1 MLVLTRRVDEAIVIG
16 DDIEVV
22 VVDIK
27 GDKVRLG
34 ISAPTSVAVH
44 RKEVYELIQRE
55 NIQASKAGRDEAEK
69 TRKLLERRGMK
80 GEGEKAK

>member
-1 MLVLTRRVDEAIVIG
+1 MLVLTRRVDQAIVIG
-16 DDIEVV
+16 DEIEIV

-34 ISAPTSVAVH
+34 ISAPTSVSVH

-55 NIQASKAGRDEAEK
+55 NIQASKAGREEAEK
-69 TRKLLERRGMK
+69 TRRLLEGKKTK
-80 GEGEKAK
+80 GEEGAE